1 MAAFN
6 LNTRSTSNL
15 RGSKEI
21 ESIGDDL
28 VNISSSISQI
38 SGSLGVNATSSF
50 GRIESDSNLVIS
62 SSKTRIEGI
71 EILLNDANTGIA
83 FTDDN
88 INITV
93 GNVNMLDFTEGA
105 TDEVTFN
112 ESGADL
118 DFRIESDDDD
128 KAFYINAGLNRI
140 ELGSSTNT
148 SVTASGNV
156 RIVGQLGVGSDL
168 NGNEGKNT
176 VQINHSGADGDNGIM
191 IVRDDTTVVANNL
204 LGGIGFD
211 SQDGNVPSS
220 ILEASA
226 FIAGYAGETQ
236 GTVDKGG
243 YIGIGST
250 DIDDNDDTAGD
261 TYMYFGKGGLEFQ
274 LNSRID
280 HSAYSYMSKFNSTDS
295 TENNVKVIAVQ
306 RNGSDRLL
314 IYSDGDV
321 YNTNNTYGSLSDIRF
336 KTNIVDLKD
345 NSLDKILQL
354 RPVSFNWNEKSEN
367 DVNKPMVGY
376 IAQEVEK
383 VLPNVVDTHDHSG
396 NGGLKDE
403 KSINHPH
410 LIPYLVKSIQQLSAK
425 IDKLEKQLKNK

>member
-62 SSKTRIEGI
+62 SSMTRIEGI
-71 EILLNDANTGIA
+71 HQIINDANTGIS

-118 DFRIESDDDD
+118 DFRIESDDDE

-140 ELGSSTNT
+140 ELGEETFT
-148 SVTASGNV
+148 SVTASGNF
-156 RIVGQLGVGSDL
+156 RIEGQLGVGSDL

-176 VQINHSGADGDNGIM
+176 VQINHSGADGDEGIM
-191 IVRDDTTVVANNL
+191 IVRDDTSVSADNL

-220 ILEASA
+220 ILEAST
-226 FIAGYAGETQ
+226 FIAGYADESQ
-236 GTVDKGG
+236 GINDKGG
-243 YIGIGST
+243 YLAIGVSPLNQ
-250 DIDDNDDTAGD
+250 NDDITSTQYVHFNKD
-261 TYMYFGKGGLEFQ
+261 QVELQ
-274 LNSRID
+274 ID
-280 HSAYSYMSKFNSTDS
+280 SVTDKSAYSYMSKFNSTDS

-345 NSLDKILQL
+345 DSLDKILQL
-354 RPVSFNWNEKSEN
+354 RPVSFNWKEEYGKDS
-367 DVNKPMVGY
+367 DKYMVGY

-383 VLPNVVDTHDHSG
+383 VLPNIVDTHDHS
-396 NGGLKDE
+396 NNDGLKDE